1 VIIVCLLL
9 EFECL
14 FFQQAEQVREAYYIM
29 YWVAANALML
39 WSISL
44 GPRFECFEHLPIGLG
59 KEYSTNAALEQ
70 CSQLSSPSV
79 FFG

>member
-1 VIIVCLLL
+1 
-9 EFECL
+9 
-14 FFQQAEQVREAYYIM
+14 
-29 YWVAANALML
+29 ML

-44 GPRFECFEHLPIGLG
+44 GPRFECFGHLPIGLG

-79 FFG
+79 FWVARDWLLLIVRFFGGAWMDYAREIYDWKDCRGL